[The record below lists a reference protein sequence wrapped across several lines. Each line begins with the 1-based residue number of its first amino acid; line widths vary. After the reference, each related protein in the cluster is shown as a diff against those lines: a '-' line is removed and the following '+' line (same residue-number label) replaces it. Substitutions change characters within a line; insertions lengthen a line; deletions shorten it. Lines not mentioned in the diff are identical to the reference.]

1 MARHLFT
8 SESVTEGHPDKICDN
23 ISDAVLDAMK
33 AGTAE
38 LCLLSADA
46 SERLYKELVRASEN
60 LTQAHVPIYITD
72 YTMDGFGMCLGA
84 KKTAVLSVNDRGF
97 AKRITEELTV

>member
-1 MARHLFT
+1 MQTDKLAGLLGLARRAGKL
-8 SESVTEGHPDKICDN
+8 SLGH
-23 ISDAVLDAMK
+23 DAVLDSMK
-33 AGTAE
+33 GGSAE
-38 LCLLSADA
+38 LCLLSSDA

-60 LTQAHVPIYITD
+60 LTQAHVPIYVTD

>member
-1 MARHLFT
+1 MQTDKLAGLLGLARRANKL
-8 SESVTEGHPDKICDN
+8 SLGH
-23 ISDAVLDAMK
+23 DAVLDSIK

-38 LCLLSADA
+38 LCLLSSDA
-46 SERLYKELVRASEN
+46 SERLHKELVRASEN
-60 LTQAHVPIYITD
+60 LTRAGIPIYITD
-72 YTMDGFGMCLGA
+72 YTMDGFGQVLGA

>member
-1 MARHLFT
+1 MQTDKLLGLLGLARRAGKVSL
-8 SESVTEGHPDKICDN
+8 GH
-23 ISDAVLDAMK
+23 DAVLDAMK

-60 LTQAHVPIYITD
+60 LTHAHVPIYKTD

>member
-1 MARHLFT
+1 MQTDKLTGLLGLARRANKVSL
-8 SESVTEGHPDKICDN
+8 GH
-23 ISDAVLDAMK
+23 DAVLDAMK
-33 AGTAE
+33 SGTAE

-46 SERLYKELVRASEN
+46 SKRLYKELVRASEN
-60 LTQAHVPIYITD
+60 LTHTRVPIYITD
-72 YTMDGFGMCLGA
+72 YTMDGFGRSLGA

>member
-1 MARHLFT
+1 MQTDKLAGLLGLARRAGKL
-8 SESVTEGHPDKICDN
+8 SLGH
-23 ISDAVLDAMK
+23 DAVLDSMK
-33 AGTAE
+33 GGSAE
-38 LCLLSADA
+38 LCLLSSDA
-46 SERLYKELVRASEN
+46 SGRLYKELVRASEN
-60 LTQAHVPIYITD
+60 LTQAHVPIYVTD

>member
-1 MARHLFT
+1 MQTDKVLGLLGLARRANKISL
-8 SESVTEGHPDKICDN
+8 GH
-23 ISDAVLDAMK
+23 DAVLDAMK

-38 LCLLSADA
+38 LCLMSADA

-60 LTQAHVPIYITD
+60 LTQARVPIYITD
-72 YTMDGFGMCLGA
+72 YTMDGFGICLGA